1 MMMLAVDSSVLE
13 YLAAL
18 TERCAAILGPELI
31 GVYAAGSIALDA
43 YQPGRSDIDV
53 AVVCAAPL
61 ARPQKEAIVQALR
74 HESLACPARGLE
86 LVVYRTAA
94 AAAGGRDPG
103 FEVELNTGARM
114 DFRATY
120 AGQDRRPEDGTFWYA
135 IDRSILAERGRAVS
149 GPPAQEIF
157 RSVSEPAL
165 VDLLIASLRWHLG
178 SSPDADQP
186 DAAAEQSEDAD
197 AGPSW
202 TDDAVLNACRA
213 WQRVSTGQWSSKV
226 TAGEQVLTD
235 QPDIAA
241 GGTTRRDD
249 GHGLDRAVVRQ
260 ALQAR
265 AGAAPPGV
273 SQARGFQRQVLML
286 LERMAAS
293 RR

>member
-1 MMMLAVDSSVLE
+1 MALFAVDPAVRE

-18 TERCAAILGPELI
+18 TEWCAAILGSELV
-31 GVYAAGSIALDA
+31 GVYAAGSLALDA

-53 AVVCAAPL
+53 AVVCTTAL
-61 ARPQKEAIVQALR
+61 ARPEKEAIVQALR

-86 LVVYRTAA
+86 LVVYRADV
-94 AAAGGRDPG
+94 AAAGGSEPG

-135 IDRSILAERGRAVS
+135 IDRSILAECGRAVS

-178 SSPDADQP
+178 PSPDADQP
-186 DAAAEQSEDAD
+186 DDAADQSDDAD
-197 AGPSW
+197 AGLSW

-213 WQRVSTGQWSSKV
+213 WQRVSTGHWSSKV

-241 GGTTRRDD
+241 GGTTRLDD

-265 AGAAPPGV
+265 DGGAPPGV
-273 SQARGFQRQVLML
+273 SQAREFQRHVLVS
-286 LERMAAS
+286 LERMATS
-293 RR
+293 RP